1 MEVGFGMAISATQ
14 FQANDIEEHNI
25 IECNEGVLARLN
37 VWKESQPHTGKIT
50 RSSIWNN
57 ISISVVPRPGKW
69 EEAAPLLEDGMFD
82 GIMYDTYPLSE
93 ATWHTH
99 QFDFIK
105 VHYYEILSKILHFA
119 KFHEIHVIFR
129 HMLSVCSEVVVFS
142 HSVTLPP
149 GVNFWNQN
157 TQQPRKVSNRCSS
170 KLKFHIWLKL
180 DSNVKTFLGLSWAL
194 TLIKNANTTP
204 PSGWLH
210 QNVSKNKSVD
220 Q

>member
-1 MEVGFGMAISATQ
+1 MIFYISLFQLYQDQESGKKLHHFLKMVCSMESCTIHIHFP
-14 FQANDIEEHNI
+14 
-25 IECNEGVLARLN
+25 RLPGTLIN
-37 VWKESQPHTGKIT
+37 STLSRYIT
-50 RSSIWNN
+50 M
-57 ISISVVPRPGKW
+57 K
-69 EEAAPLLEDGMFD
+69 FC
-82 GIMYDTYPLSE
+82 
-93 ATWHTH
+93 
-99 QFDFIK
+99 
-105 VHYYEILSKILHFA
+105 HFT

-149 GVNFWNQN
+149 GVNFWSQN

-170 KLKFHIWLKL
+170 KLKFPIWLKL
-180 DSNVKTFLGLSWAL
+180 DSNAKTFLGLSWAL